1 MTRSKR
7 WLMPPDRDDPQP
19 RFDLSLYVAGSTSR
33 SLRTI
38 QNVKRAFE
46 EHAHGRYN
54 LRVVDIHRQP
64 QLAVT
69 NQIVAVPTLVCS
81 LPKPVRCLVGHA
93 ISPSDVLQKLRLIP
107 MQEQY
112 A

>member
-7 WLMPPDRDDPQP
+7 PATPSDRDP
-19 RFDLSLYVAGSTSR
+19 RHLFDLSLYVAGSTSR

-38 QNVKRAFE
+38 QSVKRAFE

-64 QLAVT
+64 AMAVA

-81 LPKPVRCLVGHA
+81 QPKPTRCFVGHA
-93 ISPSDVLQKLRLIP
+93 LSAADVLRKLRIIP
-107 MQEQY
+107 LQEQY